1 MTNPPE
7 KPSSRTMSI
16 AEIVGIGALLLLL
29 YWPVLTWLVR
39 ASVEVAQLSTGALL
53 VVFAAAICL
62 QDSLRTLR
70 MNPQVSFLGVTLLAL
85 GIACLLLA
93 PRIVAAALPLVI
105 FSFCASFAAVVAFL
119 FGVAGVRQ
127 FLPALVAFLV
137 FGLLVGLFPAL
148 DWPLRAMAA
157 RYSGSLLVALGAP
170 VRLVIEPGRPAELV
184 LAVGGRF
191 FRVATECNGFGLL
204 TSSLLLATILGFQF
218 RLPWLNKLGLLAI
231 SVPAAIVFNFLRIV
245 SICLVAPRVSLSYYL
260 VHETLGTFF
269 YFAGL
274 AVIWLAARKAK
285 GLTGKNVDMPPN
297 QNRRSGI

>member
-1 MTNPPE
+1 MTTTPNP
-7 KPSSRTMSI
+7 PSSRALSI
-16 AEIVGIGALLLLL
+16 TEIVSIGALLLLL
-29 YWPVLTWLVR
+29 YWPVLTWLAR
-39 ASVEVAQLSTGALL
+39 ASVQAAQLSTGALL
-53 VVFAAAICL
+53 VVFAAVICL
-62 QDSLRTLR
+62 QDSLRKLR
-70 MNPQVSFLGVTLLAL
+70 MEPQVNFLGVTLLAL

-93 PRIVAAALPLVI
+93 PRLAAAALPLVV
-105 FSFCASFAAVVAFL
+105 FSFCSSFAAVVAFL

-127 FLPALVAFLV
+127 FLPALVGFLV

-157 RYSGSLLVALGAP
+157 RYSGSFLAALGAP
-170 VRLVIEPGRPAELV
+170 VQLVIEPGRPAELV

-218 RLPWLNKLGLLAI
+218 RLPWLNKVGLLAI

-245 SICLVAPRVSLSYYL
+245 SICLVAPRVRLSYYL
-260 VHETLGTFF
+260 VHETLGTIF

-285 GLTGKNVDMPPN
+285 GSMPVVN
-297 QNRRSGI
+297 ERVVKLD